1 MKQLRLPR
9 SKRTPHK
16 WTAPISFRSFR
27 AGHLF
32 AVCAFVARSWAL
44 VLLPLCSLGQGT
56 VVWGQVWSGNALAGG
71 RIQALAIDPAT
82 PTTVYAGALGGG
94 VFASADGG
102 ANWSALNSG
111 LPASADVRF
120 VRIDPANP
128 STLYAG
134 AGTDGVF
141 KGPGLAL
148 SPAAALTISF
158 PL

>member
-1 MKQLRLPR
+1 MKQLTLSR
-9 SKRTPHK
+9 SKRTPHQ
-16 WTAPISFRSFR
+16 WTAPTSFRSFG
-27 AGHLF
+27 AGRLF
-32 AVCAFVARSWAL
+32 AVCAFVARRF
-44 VLLPLCSLGQGT
+44 LLPLCSLGQGT
-56 VVWGQVWSGNALAGG
+56 VAWGQVWSGNALAGG

-82 PTTVYAGALGGG
+82 PTSVYAGTLGGG
-94 VFASADGG
+94 VFGSADGG
-102 ANWSALNSG
+102 ANWSALNTG
-111 LPASADVRF
+111 LPASTDVRV

-134 AGTDGVF
+134 AGSDGVF